1 MIRML
6 KLTFI
11 NVLPFALFF
20 ILFLVFFSF
29 CYIAID
35 GYTMKSSRV
44 PGLGELGTQFFS
56 LWRSTIGYID
66 LPLIREYTKFDGE
79 KEFDN
84 WTKKFFQ
91 LKLIWALWCV

>member
-20 ILFLVFFSF
+20 ILFLIFFSF

-44 PGLGELGTQFFS
+44 PGLSKLGTQFFS

-66 LPLIREYTKFDGE
+66 LPLIRSYTKEKKE
-79 KEFDN
+79 KEFDT
-84 WTKKFFQ
+84 W
-91 LKLIWALWCV
+91 